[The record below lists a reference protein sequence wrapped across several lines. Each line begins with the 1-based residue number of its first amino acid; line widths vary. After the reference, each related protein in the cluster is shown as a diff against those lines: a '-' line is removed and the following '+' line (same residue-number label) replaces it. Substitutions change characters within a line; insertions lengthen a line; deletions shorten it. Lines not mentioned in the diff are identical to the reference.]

1 MPRYI
6 IALLFVLAIN
16 IASANVLGDFINAY
30 GAAKFQTEK
39 SYNALGVEA
48 ASLIGQCEDDEAVN
62 DQSLKI
68 DVSLALV
75 NQLFYA
81 YAFTQQTQLPVY
93 YTHSYVPIA
102 AVTPLHVQLKVFLI

>member
-39 SYNALGVEA
+39 SYNNVGVET

-68 DVSLALV
+68 DASLALV

-81 YAFTQQTQLPVY
+81 YALQQTQHPVY
-93 YTHSYVPIA
+93 YTHTYVPLTA
-102 AVTPLHVQLKVFLI
+102 TTPLHVQLKVFLI